1 MIVPKFDRV
10 FWSETFKV
18 DSVKFFDGKVL
29 FISDVLNGE
38 NPQLRLRW
46 VHYPKMD
53 RIQVCFG
60 ISGRF
65 HMENLTYNCKKPH
78 EWKERLWIYV
88 PPEILPCIIAFLE
101 KNPKMVAS
109 WV

>member
-1 MIVPKFDRV
+1 MTIPKFDRV
-10 FWSETFKV
+10 FWSETFKI
-18 DSVKFFDGKVL
+18 DSVKFFDGEVL

-53 RIQVCFG
+53 KIQVCFAVNG
-60 ISGRF
+60 KF
-65 HMENLTYNCKKPH
+65 HMEQINYNTKKPH
-78 EWKERLWIYV
+78 EWKERLWIYI